1 MVHSQ
6 ICDRKSG
13 ITRERVKGGAGT
25 RPYPTDLSVLL
36 GGRQSYRA
44 RVFFWGGVMSNPLY
58 RAERYRDLAEEMR
71 RLAAICSEIEIQNR
85 YLRMV
90 EHYSAL
96 AEVEEMSTV
105 AYGP

>member
-1 MVHSQ
+1 
-6 ICDRKSG
+6 
-13 ITRERVKGGAGT
+13 
-25 RPYPTDLSVLL
+25 
-36 GGRQSYRA
+36 
-44 RVFFWGGVMSNPLY
+44 MSNPLY

-71 RLAAICSEIEIQNR
+71 CLAAICSEIEIQNR
-85 YLRMV
+85 YLRMG